1 MLSAFALAIRNLRTK
16 SRSEPS
22 ALYGKGVA
30 GLQQQDFSVY
40 LDKEPQPIT
49 AFHAG
54 SSSGHLDKRNRQ
66 GTADEIAEAAI
77 RSPRGRSGNSC
88 RRDRSRSVRK
98 IAISGLLAPYSTS
111 SSDGR
116 PPGSGLTRRAVLG
129 CPRRLLQPLP
139 VRLTLTR
146 SAPVCHSSRCRRPYQ
161 PSMLSSS
168 LTQRPQEVYCRWDLG
183 EARNAARVCDS

>member
-16 SRSEPS
+16 ARSEPS

-30 GLQQQDFSVY
+30 GLQQQDFSVH
-40 LDKEPQPIT
+40 L
-49 AFHAG
+49 G
-54 SSSGHLDKRNRQ
+54 SPNPLPPFMPAQVRGHLDKRNRQ
-66 GTADEIAEAAI
+66 GTADEIAEQQFARRRAEAAI
-77 RSPRGRSGNSC
+77 AVAEIEAARLARLPSLGYWRRTRLRSPTA
-88 RRDRSRSVRK
+88 V
-98 IAISGLLAPYSTS
+98 LL
-111 SSDGR
+111 G
-116 PPGSGLTRRAVLG
+116 GLTRRAVLG

-139 VRLTLTR
+139 VRLTLPR

-168 LTQRPQEVYCRWDLG
+168 LTQRPQDIYCRWDLG

>member
-1 MLSAFALAIRNLRTK
+1 MLSAFAPAIRNLRTK
-16 SRSEPS
+16 TRSEPS
-22 ALYGKGVA
+22 ALYAKGVA

-40 LDKEPQPIT
+40 L
-49 AFHAG
+49 G
-54 SSSGHLDKRNRQ
+54 SPNPLPPFMPAQVRGHLDKRNRQ
-66 GTADEIAEAAI
+66 GTNRRNCRAAI
-77 RSPRGRSGNSC
+77 RSPQGRSGNSR
-88 RRDRSRSVRK
+88 RRDRSRSARK

-111 SSDGR
+111 FSDGS

-168 LTQRPQEVYCRWDLG
+168 LTQRPQEVYCRWDLC